1 MIALII
7 TIASLV
13 LLVFLSGYFNGI
25 MDYIK
30 KFNLDSES
38 WKNKWKWNQ
47 IFINNEHPMGM
58 SRTLLMKSP
67 WYYFGLFK
75 PEYEEKFP
83 YSSTILVFLTDDW
96 HFKKW
101 LTFLCYEL
109 IVSLLIVSYEDL
121 PLWCVFI
128 GIAILKTVRGL
139 GFSLK
144 YDKKLK

>member
-7 TIASLV
+7 TIAS
-13 LLVFLSGYFNGI
+13 LVFLSGYFNGI

-30 KFNLDSES
+30 KFSLDKNS
-38 WKNKWKWNQ
+38 WLNKWELDHEGNR
-47 IFINNEHPMGM
+47 IPVVDA
-58 SRTLLMKSP
+58 

-109 IVSLLIVSYEDL
+109 IVSVLIVSYEGL
-121 PLWCVFI
+121 PLWYIFV
-128 GIAILKTVRGL
+128 GVAILKTVRGL

-144 YDKKLK
+144 YDKKIK